1 MLSALQPL
9 EIDPV
14 EFYPVNFIPN
24 RTRDR
29 WGDQFEDQFGDDLS
43 NSAHMGRFAG
53 LNVQQMAAAGYFQA
67 IAYWLNE
74 PLVSQNVY
82 AQVLADETPGR
93 LKILVEFE
101 RAPQPDRL
109 IRFISR
115 RLYRL
120 DSDVIEG
127 IHLIARPLGSARTDW
142 ECSIHIPNATQRR
155 QSSPAP
161 AISKPISTAQISTAQ
176 ISTAQISTA
185 PQPLLHESP
194 PSQIARQI
202 VRSQFKFFRAA
213 LISGTAIAAFLFG
226 TFSELL
232 LSERISIATV
242 PTISDEAAP
251 WYSENAETAFNP
263 ATTGA
268 EVAGTEVV
276 LPTSRFSGRT
286 VEAALETVAVVPHR
300 DLAVPNDPTITL
312 LFGGELSL
320 KDFTFE
326 EASDLDQLFA
336 KASIYQKADVAMIG
350 LAEPLA
356 NASTSLQEDFYQRK
370 RPQAVQTLKAGGI
383 DIVNLASEGSMTY
396 GARGLDET
404 LKNLDRQGI
413 FRVGA
418 GRNQQEAHRP
428 EILEVKGQRIA
439 YLGYNPDALKGATA
453 QKAGVALGSEI
464 DQENIIK
471 DIRAIRAQVDWI
483 VVNYRW
489 ENALTEP
496 DEAGSATTE
505 AGSSAANPAD
515 QPIAVRAPEDWQK
528 SLAHEA
534 IDAGA
539 DLVVGYHPKYI
550 QGAEIYRDRAIAY
563 SLGDFIFQGVPF
575 TDHDTAALKVSLR
588 NRQMKVEFLPVT
600 IRNSTLEMATGD
612 RGTAILQAIRN
623 ASASFDH
630 PLRFP
635 AILKAQPS
643 PIPTPPPAPP
653 APPAAVT
660 PATSTPANGIQ
671 SEPFSTPQSAD
682 FQSPDFQPSDLQS
695 SDLQPSDLESSNLPP
710 LAIQTPEDQPL
721 SPQPLAPQPPAP
733 QPLAPQP
740 LSPQPLSSQSILD
753 QPSESYS
760 PAPPQTYA
768 PTDPASES
776 FSPPAPHPILQE
788 SEALFVPAEPSPDSK
803 SPNALTG
810 AETPETWQDSLNL
823 DQWGEKP
830 TDAEPSFTP
839 IPETPIHR
847 PVGTN

>member
-9 EIDPV
+9 EIDPI
-14 EFYPVNFIPN
+14 EFYPVNFTPN
-24 RTRDR
+24 RTRDHFGDQFGNQI
-29 WGDQFEDQFGDDLS
+29 GDQFEAQFGDDLS
-43 NSAHMGRFAG
+43 NAAHIGTFAG

-74 PLVSQNVY
+74 PLVPQNVY

-101 RAPQPDRL
+101 RPPQPERL

-115 RLYRL
+115 RLYSL

-127 IHLIARPLGSARTDW
+127 IHLIARPLGSARTNW
-142 ECSIHIPNATQRR
+142 ERSIRIPNATQRR
-155 QSSPAP
+155 QSSPVQS
-161 AISKPISTAQISTAQ
+161 ISEPITEPQSSP
-176 ISTAQISTA
+176 A
-185 PQPLLHESP
+185 PQPFLHESP

-213 LISGTAIAAFLFG
+213 LISGAAIAAFLFG

-232 LSERISIATV
+232 LSERLSTATA
-242 PTISDEAAP
+242 PTLSEETAP
-251 WYSENAETAFNP
+251 WYSEEAETAFNSA
-263 ATTGA
+263 ATGS
-268 EVAGTEVV
+268 EVAGSEVV
-276 LPTSRFSGRT
+276 FPPSRFGGRT

-300 DLAVPNDPTITL
+300 DLAISNNPTITL

-396 GARGLDET
+396 GARGIDET

-418 GRNQQEAHRP
+418 GRNQQEAHRS

-471 DIRAIRAQVDWI
+471 DIRAIRTQVDWI

-489 ENALTEP
+489 ENTLTGP
-496 DEAGSATTE
+496 DEADSAATE
-505 AGSSAANPAD
+505 ADSSVANPAD
-515 QPIAVRAPEDWQK
+515 QPIAIRAPENWQK
-528 SLAHEA
+528 ALAHEA
-534 IDAGA
+534 VDAGA
-539 DLVVGYHPKYI
+539 DLVVGYHPNYI

-575 TDHDTAALKVSLR
+575 ADHDTAALKVSLR
-588 NRQMKVEFLPVT
+588 NRQMKIEFLPVT

-623 ASASFDH
+623 ASASFDQ

-635 AILKAQPS
+635 AILKAKPS
-643 PIPTPPPAPP
+643 PMPTPQPVSVTPAASTPASSIQSESFVTPQSTDFPPPAL
-653 APPAAVT
+653 
-660 PATSTPANGIQ
+660 Q
-671 SEPFSTPQSAD
+671 
-682 FQSPDFQPSDLQS
+682 QPSALYPSERQPP
-695 SDLQPSDLESSNLPP
+695 DLQPSERQP
-710 LAIQTPEDQPL
+710 LASQTPA
-721 SPQPLAPQPPAP
+721 PQPLPPQPLAP

-740 LSPQPLSSQSILD
+740 LLT
-753 QPSESYS
+753 QPSEFYS
-760 PAPPQTYA
+760 PEPYPPKLTRPQPPPQKA
-768 PTDPASES
+768 
-776 FSPPAPHPILQE
+776 
-788 SEALFVPAEPSPDSK
+788 ALRHLHLIPSCK
-803 SPNALTG
+803 SQKLYL
-810 AETPETWQDSLNL
+810 SLL
-823 DQWGEKP
+823 SL
-830 TDAEPSFTP
+830 A
-839 IPETPIHR
+839 
-847 PVGTN
+847 